1 MSLYCT
7 EYILTNTTEM
17 QNEHERLQ
25 AFSSCNSTYCSQNNY
40 KQQPLKAPA
49 NRPEKEALEK
59 LSPSLQ

>member
-1 MSLYCT
+1 
-7 EYILTNTTEM
+7 M

-40 KQQPLKAPA
+40 KQLPLKAAA